1 MCGRAEAATLPA
13 SMDTED
19 RFPHPLALLTAGILL
34 AAVLTWIL
42 PAGAYQRVEDAETGR
57 TVVVAGTYEGVE
69 AAPVGPFEALVAIPQ
84 GLINAAEVVVL
95 VFLVGGAFVVID
107 QTGALRRGIDRLA
120 RRLQNHGTWVI
131 PISCIVFATAGAL
144 QNMQEEIVA
153 LIPVL
158 LILTR
163 RFGFDPVTAVAMS
176 IGAASLGSSFSPV
189 NPFQVAIAQR
199 LADVPLFSG
208 AAFRMAA
215 FLPALGFWIFA
226 TIRHAR
232 RTATAPDVA
241 TVDTSESSLDART
254 TLILALTVAAFGIF
268 ITGLIRWGWGFNEMS
283 AVFFV
288 LGVTAGLLGGLGIN
302 GTSAAYVQGFREMA
316 FSALLIGFAS
326 AIYVVL
332 ESGRVVDTLV
342 NGLVQPLA
350 GLPAGLSAIGMV
362 GLHALL
368 HVPVPSVSGQAVL
381 TMPILV
387 PLSDLLGLSRQVTIL
402 AYQYGAGLTEL
413 ITPTNG
419 ALMAVIAAAGVRYD
433 RWLRFVLPLFL
444 GLVAIGI
451 IAILV
456 AIAIGLQ

>member
-1 MCGRAEAATLPA
+1 
-13 SMDTED
+13 MDTED

-42 PAGAYQRVEDAETGR
+42 PAGAYDRVEDPATGR
-57 TVVVAGTYEGVE
+57 TVVVAGTFDRVE

-84 GLINAAEVVVL
+84 GMIQAAEVIVL

-120 RRLQNHGTWVI
+120 RALASRGTWVI
-131 PISCIVFATAGAL
+131 PISCIVFATGGAL

-153 LIPVL
+153 LVPVL

-163 RFGFDPVTAVAMS
+163 RFGFDPVAAVAMS
-176 IGAASLGSSFSPV
+176 IGAASVGSAFSPV
-189 NPFQVAIAQR
+189 NPFQVVIAQR

-208 AAFRMAA
+208 AAFRIAA
-215 FLPALGFWIFA
+215 LVPALALWVFA
-226 TIRHAR
+226 TIRYAR
-232 RTATAPDVA
+232 RTAVAPDVA
-241 TVDTSESSLDART
+241 TIDDAETSLDARSA
-254 TLILALTVAAFGIF
+254 LILVLTAAAFGVF
-268 ITGLIRWGWGFNEMS
+268 ITGLIQWGWGFNEMS

-288 LGVTAGLLGGLGIN
+288 LGVVAGLLGGLGIN
-302 GTSAAYVQGFREMA
+302 GTFAAYVQGFREMA
-316 FSALLIGFAS
+316 YAGLLIGFAS
-326 AIYVVL
+326 AIFVVL
-332 ESGRVVDTLV
+332 DSGRVVDTVV
-342 NGLVQPLA
+342 NGLAQPLT
-350 GLPAGLSAIGMV
+350 GLPSSLSAIGMV
-362 GLHALL
+362 GMHALL

-387 PLSDLLGLSRQVTIL
+387 PLSDLLGVSRQVTIL
-402 AYQYGAGLTEL
+402 AFQYGAGLTEL

-433 RWLRFVLPLFL
+433 RWLRFVVPLFL

-451 IAILV
+451 TAILV

>member
-1 MCGRAEAATLPA
+1 M
-13 SMDTED
+13 STEE

-34 AAVLTWIL
+34 AAALTWVL
-42 PAGAYQRVEDAETGR
+42 PAGAFDRVEDADTGR
-57 TVVVAGTYEGVE
+57 TVVVAGTYHAVE
-69 AAPVGPFEALVAIPQ
+69 RAPVGAFDAIVAIPR
-84 GLINAAEVVVL
+84 GLIDAAEVVFL

-120 RRLQNHGTWVI
+120 RALQDRGTWVI

-158 LILTR
+158 LVLTR
-163 RFGFDPVTAVAMS
+163 RFGFDAVTAVAMS
-176 IGAASLGSSFSPV
+176 IGAAMLGSSFSPV
-189 NPFQVAIAQR
+189 NPFQVVIAQR

-215 FLPALGFWIFA
+215 LAPALGLWIFG
-226 TIRHAR
+226 TVRHAR
-232 RTATAPDVA
+232 RHATPPDAATVA
-241 TVDTSESSLDART
+241 TEDAPLDARSA
-254 TLILALTVAAFGIF
+254 LILALTVAAFAVF
-268 ITGLIRWGWGFNEMS
+268 IIGLIRFGWGFNEMS

-288 LGVTAGLLGGLGIN
+288 LGVAAGLIGRLGVN
-302 GTSAAYVQGFREMA
+302 GTAAAYVQGFREMA
-316 FSALLIGFAS
+316 FAGLLIGFAS
-326 AIYVVL
+326 AIFVVL
-332 ESGRVVDTLV
+332 ESGRVVDTIV
-342 NGLVQPLA
+342 NGLAQPLA
-350 GLPAGLSAIGMV
+350 GLPASLSAIGMV
-362 GLHALL
+362 GVHALL

-444 GLVAIGI
+444 GLIALGI
-451 IAILV
+451 AAILV

>member
-1 MCGRAEAATLPA
+1 MN
-13 SMDTED
+13 TED

-34 AAVLTWIL
+34 AAALTWVL
-42 PAGAYQRVEDAETGR
+42 PAGSYQRVEDPETGR
-57 TVVVAGTYEGVE
+57 NVVVAGTYERVE
-69 AAPVGPFEALVAIPQ
+69 AAPVGPLGALTAIPQ
-84 GLINAAEVVVL
+84 GLINASEVVVL

-120 RRLQNHGTWVI
+120 RLLANRGTWVI
-131 PISCIVFATAGAL
+131 PISCIVFATGGAL

-163 RFGFDPVTAVAMS
+163 RFGFDPVTAAAMS
-176 IGAASLGSSFSPV
+176 IGAASLGSAFSPV

-199 LADVPLFSG
+199 LSDVPLFSG
-208 AAFRMAA
+208 AAFRIAVL
-215 FLPALGFWIFA
+215 LPALAFWIFA
-226 TIRHAR
+226 TIRHAHR
-232 RTATAPDVA
+232 NATAPDTA
-241 TVDTSESSLDART
+241 TIDTSNASLDART
-254 TLILALTVAAFGIF
+254 TLILALTAGAFALF
-268 ITGLIRWGWGFNEMS
+268 ITGMIRWGWGFNEMS
-283 AVFFV
+283 AVFFL
-288 LGVTAGLLGGLGIN
+288 LGVVAGLLGGLGIN
-302 GTSAAYVQGFREMA
+302 GTSSAYVQGFREMA
-316 FSALLIGFAS
+316 FAGLLIGFAS

-332 ESGRVVDTLV
+332 DAGRIVDTV
-342 NGLVQPLA
+342 VHGLAQPLA
-350 GLPAGLSAIGMV
+350 GLPPGLSAIGMV

-381 TMPILV
+381 TMPILI

-433 RWLRFVLPLFL
+433 RWLRFAVPLFL

-451 IAILV
+451 AAILI
-456 AIAIGLQ
+456 AIAIDLQ

>member
-1 MCGRAEAATLPA
+1 
-13 SMDTED
+13 MDTED

-42 PAGAYQRVEDAETGR
+42 PAGSYDRADDPATGR
-57 TVVVAGTYEGVE
+57 TVVVAGTYEEVE
-69 AAPVGPFEALVAIPQ
+69 PAPVGPFAALVAIPR
-84 GLINAAEVVVL
+84 GLIDASDVVVL

-120 RRLQNHGTWVI
+120 RKLQHHGTWVI

-144 QNMQEEIVA
+144 QNMQEEIIA

-163 RFGFDPVTAVAMS
+163 RFGFDAVTAVAMS

-189 NPFQVAIAQR
+189 NPFQVVIAQR

-208 AAFRMAA
+208 AAFRIAA
-215 FLPALGFWIFA
+215 LVPALGLWIFA
-226 TIRHAR
+226 TIRHAHR
-232 RTATAPDVA
+232 NAIAPDAA
-241 TVDTSESSLDART
+241 TIADTDTPLDGRSA
-254 TLILALTVAAFGIF
+254 LILALTVATFAIF
-268 ITGLIRWGWGFNEMS
+268 ITGMMRWGWGFNEMS

-288 LGVTAGLLGGLGIN
+288 LGVVAGLIGRLGIN
-302 GTSAAYVQGFREMA
+302 GTAAAYVQGFREMA
-316 FSALLIGFAS
+316 FAGLLIGFAR

-332 ESGRVVDTLV
+332 DSGRVVDTIV
-342 NGLVQPLA
+342 NGLAQPLV
-350 GLPAGLSAIGMV
+350 GLPSGLSAIGMV
-362 GLHALL
+362 VMHALL

-433 RWLRFVLPLFL
+433 RWLRFALPLFV

>member
-1 MCGRAEAATLPA
+1 
-13 SMDTED
+13 MDTED

-42 PAGAYQRVEDAETGR
+42 PAGAYDRVEDPATGR
-57 TVVVAGTYEGVE
+57 TVVVAGTFDRVE

-84 GLINAAEVVVL
+84 GMIQAGEVIVL

-120 RRLQNHGTWVI
+120 RALASRGTWVI
-131 PISCIVFATAGAL
+131 PISCIVFATGGAL

-153 LIPVL
+153 LVPVL

-163 RFGFDPVTAVAMS
+163 RFGFDPVAAVAMS
-176 IGAASLGSSFSPV
+176 IGAASVGSAFSPV
-189 NPFQVAIAQR
+189 NPFQVVIAQR

-208 AAFRMAA
+208 AAFRIAA
-215 FLPALGFWIFA
+215 LVPALALWIFA
-226 TIRHAR
+226 TIRYAR
-232 RTATAPDVA
+232 RIAVAPDVA
-241 TVDTSESSLDART
+241 TIDHAETSLDARSA
-254 TLILALTVAAFGIF
+254 LILALTAAAFGVF
-268 ITGLIRWGWGFNEMS
+268 ITGLIQWGWGFNEMS

-288 LGVTAGLLGGLGIN
+288 LGVVAGLLGGLGIN
-302 GTSAAYVQGFREMA
+302 GTFAAYVQGFREMA
-316 FSALLIGFAS
+316 YAGLLIGFAS
-326 AIYVVL
+326 AIFVVL
-332 ESGRVVDTLV
+332 DSGRVVDTVV
-342 NGLVQPLA
+342 NGLAQPLT
-350 GLPAGLSAIGMV
+350 GLPSSLSAIGMV
-362 GLHALL
+362 GMHALL

-387 PLSDLLGLSRQVTIL
+387 PLSDLLGVSRQVTIL
-402 AYQYGAGLTEL
+402 AFQYGAGLTEL

-433 RWLRFVLPLFL
+433 RWLRFVVPLFL

-451 IAILV
+451 TAILV